1 MPLSEHEQ
9 RILAEIERR
18 LLEEDPKFAHQVGSS
33 FRAHLGRRLKL
44 SVAGF
49 VLGLIIV
56 ISSTFLESVAVGV
69 AGFVLM
75 LACVFLFVRTMRR
88 RATVEGPVSG
98 PAPRPGQPR
107 RPPAPPGR
115 RLQGR
120 RRRLV
125 GQDDR
130 TLALPLGGARRP
142 GPSLKG
148 RTTASRAG
156 QGSGVGGQAAQAHV
170 EAQLEPLVG
179 PAAEQLVQGGH
190 TLGNWSAGR
199 EAK

>member
-44 SVAGF
+44 AVAGF
-49 VLGLIIV
+49 VLGLIVV

-69 AGFVLM
+69 AGFVVM

-98 PAPRPGQPR
+98 PAPPAGSAPTGRQR
-107 RPPAPPGR
+107 R
-115 RLQGR
+115 QG
-120 RRRLV
+120 
-125 GQDDR
+125 
-130 TLALPLGGARRP
+130 GG
-142 GPSLKG
+142 SKG
-148 RTTASRAG
+148 GIDAWWGKLTERWRSRWEERGG
-156 QGSGVGGQAAQAHV
+156 QG
-170 EAQLEPLVG
+170 P
-179 PAAEQLVQGGH
+179 P
-190 TLGNWSAGR
+190 
-199 EAK
+199 